1 MKISKEAKIG
11 FTGILSLVILFI
23 GLNFLKGVN
32 LFSTQNT
39 YYINFKN
46 AKALSKNS
54 TVYADGYNVGVVSGI
69 HYDFEKPGTVIIEIS
84 VDKKLRIPKGSN
96 AKLDEAMLGGCTLN
110 LMLGANTGETYMP
123 GDTIQGSDANGLMTE
138 AANLMPQVEQV
149 MSKVDTLLASLNKLA
164 ADPNI
169 AKTLQNAE
177 TLTNNLSEST
187 KELNQLLKNDLPQL
201 TGTFN
206 QAGQNVVKL
215 TDNLNQIDLQATMDS
230 VNHAIGSVN
239 RMLAEMQNPK
249 GSLGLLMKDP
259 ELYNNLNHTVQSA
272 DSLLTDLKAHPKRYV
287 HFSVFGKKE

>member
-11 FTGILSLVILFI
+11 LTGITSLVVLFF
-23 GLNFLKGVN
+23 GLNFLKGIN
-32 LFSTQNT
+32 LFSKQNI

-69 HYDFEKPGTVIIEIS
+69 DYDFSKPGSVVIEIS
-84 VDKKLRIPKGSN
+84 VDKNLRIPKGSN

-110 LMLGANTGETYMP
+110 LMLGANTGETYQP

-149 MSKVDTLLASLNKLA
+149 MSKVDTLLVSLNKLA
-164 ADPNI
+164 SDPNI

-177 TLTNNLSEST
+177 TLTSNLTQST
-187 KELNQLLKNDLPQL
+187 KELNQLLKEDLPQL

-206 QAGQNVVKL
+206 QAGQNVVTL
-215 TDNLNQIDLQATMDS
+215 TDNLNKIDLKATMDS
-230 VNHAIGSVN
+230 VNNAIGSVN
-239 RMLAEMQNPK
+239 RMLAEMQSTE

-259 ELYNNLNHTVQSA
+259 QLYNNLNHTVQSA
-272 DSLLTDLKAHPKRYV
+272 DSLLTDLKARPKRYV

>member
-110 LMLGANTGETYMP
+110 LMLGANTGEAYMP

>member
-110 LMLGANTGETYMP
+110 LMLGSNTGETYMP

>member
-23 GLNFLKGVN
+23 GLNFLKGIN

>member
-39 YYINFKN
+39 YYIKFKN

-110 LMLGANTGETYMP
+110 LMLGANTGEAYMP

-239 RMLAEMQNPK
+239 RMLAEMQNPT

>member
-69 HYDFEKPGTVIIEIS
+69 HYDFAKPGAVIIEIS

-110 LMLGANTGETYMP
+110 LMLGANTGEAYMP

-215 TDNLNQIDLQATMDS
+215 TDNLNQIDLQTTMDS

>member
-230 VNHAIGSVN
+230 VNHAIGNVN

>member
-11 FTGILSLVILFI
+11 LTGITSLVVLFF
-23 GLNFLKGVN
+23 GLNFLKGIN
-32 LFSTQNT
+32 LFSKQNI

-69 HYDFEKPGTVIIEIS
+69 DYDFSKPGSVVIEIS
-84 VDKKLRIPKGSN
+84 VDKNLRIPKGSN

-110 LMLGANTGETYMP
+110 LMLGANTGEAYMP

>member
-11 FTGILSLVILFI
+11 LTGITSLVVLFF
-23 GLNFLKGVN
+23 GLNFLKGIN
-32 LFSTQNT
+32 LFSKQNI

-69 HYDFEKPGTVIIEIS
+69 DYDFSNPGSVVIEIS
-84 VDKKLRIPKGSN
+84 VDKNLRIPKGSN

-110 LMLGANTGETYMP
+110 LVLGTNSNETYQP

-149 MSKVDTLLASLNKLA
+149 MSKVDTLLVSLNKLA
-164 ADPNI
+164 SDPNI

-177 TLTNNLSEST
+177 TLTSNLTQST
-187 KELNQLLKNDLPQL
+187 KELNQLLKEDLPQL

-206 QAGQNVVKL
+206 QAGQNVVTL
-215 TDNLNQIDLQATMDS
+215 TDNLNKIDLKATMDS
-230 VNHAIGSVN
+230 VNNAIGSVN
-239 RMLAEMQNPK
+239 RMLAEMQSTE

-259 ELYNNLNHTVQSA
+259 QLYNNLNHTVQSA
-272 DSLLTDLKAHPKRYV
+272 DSLLTDLKARPKRYV

>member
-69 HYDFEKPGTVIIEIS
+69 HYDFEKPGAVIIEIS

-110 LMLGANTGETYMP
+110 LMLGANTGEAYMP

>member
-11 FTGILSLVILFI
+11 LTGITSLVVLFF
-23 GLNFLKGVN
+23 GLNFLKGIN
-32 LFSTQNT
+32 LFSKQNI

-69 HYDFEKPGTVIIEIS
+69 DYDFSKPGSVVIEIS
-84 VDKKLRIPKGSN
+84 VDKNLRIPKGSN

-110 LMLGANTGETYMP
+110 LMLGANTGETYQP

-149 MSKVDTLLASLNKLA
+149 MSKVDTLLVSLNKLA
-164 ADPNI
+164 SDPNI

-177 TLTNNLSEST
+177 TLTSNLTQST
-187 KELNQLLKNDLPQL
+187 KELNQLLKEDLPQL

-206 QAGQNVVKL
+206 QAGQNVVTL
-215 TDNLNQIDLQATMDS
+215 TDNLNKIDLKATMDN
-230 VNHAIGSVN
+230 VNNAIGSVN
-239 RMLAEMQNPK
+239 RMLAEMQSTE

-259 ELYNNLNHTVQSA
+259 QLYNNLNHTVQSA
-272 DSLLTDLKAHPKRYV
+272 DSLLTDLKARPKRYV